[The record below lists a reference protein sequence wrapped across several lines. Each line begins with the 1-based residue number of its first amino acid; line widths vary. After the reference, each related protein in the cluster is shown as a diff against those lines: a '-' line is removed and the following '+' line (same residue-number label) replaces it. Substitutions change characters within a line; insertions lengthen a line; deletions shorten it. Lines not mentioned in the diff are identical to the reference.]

1 MFARI
6 VNFSLSNRL
15 LVLALALG
23 LALWGVLS
31 LGRLPVDVFPD
42 LNRNTVT
49 VMTEAPGLAAEEVE
63 SLVTIPLESA
73 LNGLPGTIRL
83 RSSSVAGLSIV
94 YVDFDFGQEV
104 YRNRQQVGERLAAME
119 AVLPAGASPSMA
131 PVSSIMGEVML
142 IAVSGGDPMQLREIA
157 EFTLRP
163 KLLSIPGVAQAIP
176 IGGAQRQYLVQPR
189 LLDMQALGVSL
200 DAIEATARAFASN
213 AGGGFVETG
222 GRELQIRG
230 VTRTTDVAE
239 LARLPLSAGDGRT
252 IRLDQVA
259 DVRFGARPRRGD
271 AGYQGKPAV
280 ILSVSKQPGADT
292 IGLTR
297 AIEAA
302 LAEAQRTMP
311 RGVLVDRVQF
321 RQADFVETS
330 IANVRRVLVE
340 ALLVVAVVLFA
351 FLLNARTTLISLTA
365 IPLSVL
371 ATVVVFNLFG
381 IGINTM
387 TLGGIAIAVG
397 ELVDDAVVD
406 VENIFRRLRENRAKP
421 QPEPPLPVISRAS
434 QEVRS
439 GIVYATF
446 IIILVFVPLFA
457 LGGLEG
463 QLFRPLGIAYVTAIL
478 ASLLVSITVTPVL
491 ASFFLPG
498 ASSLAE
504 RESPLVRFLKR
515 CYARALRWVF
525 RREALVY
532 AVAGL
537 LFAVGLVGAL
547 LLPRSF
553 LPLFNEGSFTVN
565 IQFQPGI
572 SLTESARMGA
582 VAERL
587 LLTIPGV
594 ETVGRRTGRGELDE
608 HAEGVHYGELDVRL
622 KPDADLSRDEV
633 AREIRV
639 RLAPI
644 PAAINVGQPIGHRLD
659 HLVSGVRA
667 EVVVKLYGDDLDA
680 MRRLAAD
687 LERRM
692 RGIGGLADIQ
702 IEQIVRVA
710 QLDIRVRPE
719 VAAAYGVTPAAVASA
734 AARLSGGETVGQVI
748 EGVRRYDVVVRLPD
762 DARSPGALGTTRIDT
777 PSGPVQLG
785 VLAEIAEVQAPN
797 QYIRENGRRRLAVL
811 ANTDGSAPLQDIVAG
826 LEAEIVAMPLP
837 QGTSIRLEGVF
848 EAQRTAARTIGLLGL
863 ISLAL
868 IFAILYGRYRSAPLA
883 LIIMGSVPL
892 ALVGS
897 VVALAVAGQPLSVA
911 SMVGFITLAGI
922 AARNGILKISHWLNM
937 VLHEGRAFD
946 EDMLVDGAL
955 DRLSP
960 VLMTALSASLALLPL
975 MIGADAPGKDI
986 LHPVAV
992 TIFGGLI
999 TSTLLDALVTPLL
1012 FRRYGPTALERLR
1025 RPGPLDT
1032 AAATPSTPSTPST
1045 LY

>member
-1 MFARI
+1 MFATI
-6 VNFSLSNRL
+6 VNFSLSNRM

-23 LALWGVLS
+23 LAVWGALA

-63 SLVTIPLESA
+63 SLVTIPIESA

-94 YVDFDFGQEV
+94 YVDFDFGQDV
-104 YRNRQQVGERLAAME
+104 WRNRQQVGERLSAME
-119 AVLPAGASPSMA
+119 AVLPPGANPTMA

-142 IAVSGGDPMQLREIA
+142 IAVSGADPMQLREIA

-176 IGGAQRQYLVQPR
+176 IGGAQRQFLVQPR
-189 LLDMQALGVSL
+189 PLDMQAQGVTL
-200 DAIEATARAFASN
+200 AAIETAARAFASN
-213 AGGGFVETG
+213 AGGGFVETE

-230 VTRTTDVAE
+230 VTRTSDTAE
-239 LARLPLSAGDGRT
+239 LARLPVIAGDGRT

-259 DVRFGARPRRGD
+259 DVAFGARPRRGD
-271 AGYQGKPAV
+271 AGYQGNPAV
-280 ILSVSKQPGADT
+280 ILSVAKQPGADT
-292 IGLTR
+292 VALTR

-311 RGVLVDRVQF
+311 AGLSVDRVQF

-330 IANVRRVLVE
+330 IANVRKVLVE

-351 FLLNARTTLISLTA
+351 FLLNTRTTLISLTA

-371 ATVVVFNLFG
+371 ATVVVFSLFG

-406 VENIFRRLRENRAKP
+406 IENIFRRLRENRDRP
-421 QPEPPLPVISRAS
+421 VPEPALRVISRAS

-457 LGGLEG
+457 LGGIEG
-463 QLFRPLGIAYVTAIL
+463 QLFRPLGLAYVTAIL
-478 ASLLVSITVTPVL
+478 ASLLVAITVTPVL
-491 ASFFLPG
+491 ASFFLPK
-498 ASSLAE
+498 AALKAE
-504 RESPLVRFLKR
+504 QDSPLVRVLKR
-515 CYARALRWVF
+515 WYAAVLRRVF

-537 LFAVGLVGAL
+537 LFAAGLAGAM
-547 LLPRSF
+547 LLPRTF
-553 LPLFNEGSFTVN
+553 LPPFNEGSFTVN

-572 SLTESARMGA
+572 ALSESARMGA

-587 LLTIPGV
+587 LLEIPEV
-594 ETVGRRTGRGELDE
+594 ESVGRRTGRGELDE
-608 HAEGVHYGELDVRL
+608 HAEGVHYSELDIRL
-622 KPDADLSRDEV
+622 KPGAERSREEI
-633 AREIRV
+633 AREIRT

-644 PAAINVGQPIGHRLD
+644 PAAISVGQPIGHRLD

-667 EVVVKLYGDDLDA
+667 EIVVKLYGDDLDS
-680 MRRLAAD
+680 MRRTAA
-687 LERRM
+687 EIEARM
-692 RGIGGLADIQ
+692 RGIQGLADIQ
-702 IEQIVRVA
+702 VEQIVRVA

-748 EGVRRYDVVVRLPD
+748 EGVRRFDVVVRLSEE
-762 DARSPGALGTTRIDT
+762 ARAPQALAAALIDT
-777 PSGPVQLG
+777 PSGPVPLG
-785 VLAEIAEVQAPN
+785 VLAEIAEVEAPN

-811 ANTDGSAPLQDIVAG
+811 ANTDGTAALQGIVAQ
-826 LEAEIVAMPLP
+826 LEAETRAIALP
-837 QGTSIRLEGVF
+837 PGASIRLEGTF
-848 EAQRTAARTIGLLGL
+848 EAQRSAARTIGLLGL
-863 ISLAL
+863 IALGL

-897 VVALAVAGQPLSVA
+897 VVALAIAGEPLSVA
-911 SMVGFITLAGI
+911 SMVGFVTLAGI
-922 AARNGILKISHWLNM
+922 TARNGILKISRWLNM
-937 VLHEGRAFD
+937 ALHEGRALD
-946 EDMLVDGAL
+946 ETMLVDGAL

-960 VLMTALSASLALLPL
+960 VLMTALSASLALVPL
-975 MIGADAPGKDI
+975 LIGAGEAGKEI

-999 TSTLLDALVTPLL
+999 TSTLLDAVITPLL
-1012 FRRYGPTALERLR
+1012 FRRFGPAALARLR
-1025 RPGPLDT
+1025 KSDPLGADG
-1032 AAATPSTPSTPST
+1032 AMPAT